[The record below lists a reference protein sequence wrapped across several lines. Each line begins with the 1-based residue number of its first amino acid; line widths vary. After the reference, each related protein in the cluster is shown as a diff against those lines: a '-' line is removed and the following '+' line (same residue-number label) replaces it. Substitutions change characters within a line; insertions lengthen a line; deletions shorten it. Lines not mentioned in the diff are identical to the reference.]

1 MNPTQNTLARWA
13 GWTMLLAALSP
24 PVLKAQQPETTKPSA
39 SSQADREQKAGPL
52 MAKEPRND
60 KQSSRPVP
68 AGKKPSEPLE
78 RGRDPFTLDPALAAA
93 AARQGKLLPPV
104 VLRGWLESVQGARI
118 ALLQV
123 GNEVPLLVRPGDRF
137 TLRHQGRR
145 WPVVVQRIDPGTV
158 VLQLQPQGPVL
169 TVR

>member
-1 MNPTQNTLARWA
+1 
-13 GWTMLLAALSP
+13 MLLAALSP
-24 PVLKAQQPETTKPSA
+24 PVLEAQQPKTETSPPSG
-39 SSQADREQKAGPL
+39 QAEREQKAGPVV
-52 MAKEPRND
+52 AKEPRND

-104 VLRGWLESVQGARI
+104 VLRGWLESAQGTRI

-123 GNEVPLLVRPGDRF
+123 GNGVPLLVRPGDRF
-137 TLRHQGRR
+137 TLRHQGRS
-145 WPVVVQRIDPGTV
+145 WPVAVQRVEPGTV

>member
-1 MNPTQNTLARWA
+1 
-13 GWTMLLAALSP
+13 MLLAAFSP

-39 SSQADREQKAGPL
+39 SSQTERRQKAGPL
-52 MAKEPRND
+52 VAKEPRND
-60 KQSSRPVP
+60 KRSPRPVP
-68 AGKKPSEPLE
+68 AGKKPAESLE

-104 VLRGWLESVQGARI
+104 VLRGWLESAQGTRI
-118 ALLQV
+118 ALLQI

-145 WPVVVQRIDPGTV
+145 WPVAVQRVEPGTV